1 MGSCCSC
8 CDASHALKFSKPS
21 RVPPDPELFP
31 RYFQNKQGLWL
42 RFAEW
47 EPPREVPAV
56 RAVLFLVSGV
66 AEHTARYDPVAL
78 TFAREGYHVFCMDN
92 QGAGGSEGKRLYVEH
107 FYDFVDDFL
116 LFKKIILSRYPG
128 YAVLPHFLLG
138 HSMGGLIAAHVAFR
152 DPGAWAAVVLSGPA
166 LELDPK
172 LTTPLLRRIAPIVS
186 KHFPRLAVRSL
197 DIDLIS
203 GNRPVVELAKQD
215 PFRFSVPLTARYGAE
230 MMRAIDDVWKNMER
244 STFPLLIVHGSKDL
258 LCAVGGSRR
267 FMELAVS
274 TDKRL
279 IEYEGLMHEVL
290 TEVTWRKVLS
300 DIQGFLDGHCLS
312 R

>member
-1 MGSCCSC
+1 
-8 CDASHALKFSKPS
+8 
-21 RVPPDPELFP
+21 
-31 RYFQNKQGLWL
+31 
-42 RFAEW
+42 
-47 EPPREVPAV
+47 
-56 RAVLFLVSGV
+56 
-66 AEHTARYDPVAL
+66 
-78 TFAREGYHVFCMDN
+78 
-92 QGAGGSEGKRLYVEH
+92 
-107 FYDFVDDFL
+107 
-116 LFKKIILSRYPG
+116 
-128 YAVLPHFLLG
+128 
-138 HSMGGLIAAHVAFR
+138 MGGLIAAHVAFR

-166 LELDPK
+166 TRIGSQIDDAPVAPDCAHGFKALPK
-172 LTTPLLRRIAPIVS
+172 
-186 KHFPRLAVRSL
+186 LAVRSL

-215 PFRFSVPLTARYGAE
+215 PFRVSVPLTARYGAE

-267 FMELAVS
+267 VMELAFS

-290 TEVTWRKVLS
+290 TEVTWRRVLS